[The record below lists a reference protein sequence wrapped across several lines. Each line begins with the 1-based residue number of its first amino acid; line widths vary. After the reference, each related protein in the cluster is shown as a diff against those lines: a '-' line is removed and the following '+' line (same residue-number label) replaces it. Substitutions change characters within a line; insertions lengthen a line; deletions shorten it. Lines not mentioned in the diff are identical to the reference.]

1 MRKSARRVL
10 VQIECMSAI
19 TRAKLVLE
27 RDRTA
32 NASVFDE
39 SILIIITPIMLLIFD
54 KEDHLLFIDSRSSK
68 ELKQHPYQY
77 TIDAMTKKE
86 GICPDGKASPSHS
99 SIARS
104 NSNYSRP
111 RSSSTSVATTLYHP
125 SIFRYTCTGK
135 LSLDSRNG
143 GKSKASA
150 GICHGIQ
157 SNLEH
162 LDHWRLCTREDAIK
176 QFEYKSSFGITGEED
191 YYNSTGSQHS
201 GDIEAS
207 SAHAEQAVYLS
218 NVLLYPPTPSEGQD
232 LNNKDRNKN
241 EFKEAMVTRKNTDG
255 STTITP
261 QQESWSCY
269 GSTEVDLLV
278 LRPQNARDDSI
289 AAVASYCAPGVT
301 VRDSAISPTNI
312 GIGSDTGGRE
322 RTTTIRLGILEVVYA
337 TVLEGYDDEKSGNK
351 DRGKGK
357 EIDEEGMKGET
368 MNGYITTP
376 TQVVHSGKKI
386 LNHMMINGQL
396 LYESAHDSYP
406 TRTYEASKRI
416 TNEFG
421 KTWVRTTGLMK
432 KVASFVFFGD
442 DWNDQD

>member
-1 MRKSARRVL
+1 
-10 VQIECMSAI
+10 
-19 TRAKLVLE
+19 
-27 RDRTA
+27 
-32 NASVFDE
+32 
-39 SILIIITPIMLLIFD
+39 
-54 KEDHLLFIDSRSSK
+54 
-68 ELKQHPYQY
+68 
-77 TIDAMTKKE
+77 MTKKE
-86 GICPDGKASPSHS
+86 GKCPDGKASPCHS

-111 RSSSTSVATTLYHP
+111 RSSSAPVATALYHP

-143 GKSKASA
+143 GKSKASS
-150 GICHGIQ
+150 GVCHGIQ

-162 LDHWRLCTREDAIK
+162 IDHWRLSTREDAIK
-176 QFEYKSSFGITGEED
+176 QFEYKSSLGITGEED
-191 YYNSTGSQHS
+191 YYNSSGNQHS

-218 NVLLYPPTPSEGQD
+218 NVLLYPPTASEGQD
-232 LNNKDRNKN
+232 LSN
-241 EFKEAMVTRKNTDG
+241 EVTEDKKKKQCKEGMVTRKNADG

-312 GIGSDTGGRE
+312 GVGSDTGGQE
-322 RTTTIRLGILEVVYA
+322 RTTTIRLGILEIVYA
-337 TVLEGYDDEKSGNK
+337 TVLEGQGVEESGDK
-351 DRGKGK
+351 DRGKGE
-357 EIDEEGMKGET
+357 EIDGKGMKGET
-368 MNGYITTP
+368 TNGYISTSTS
-376 TQVVHSGKKI
+376 TQVVQSGKKI
-386 LNHMMINGQL
+386 LNQMMINGQL
-396 LYESAHDSYP
+396 LYQATHDSYP

-416 TNEFG
+416 TSEFR
-421 KTWVRTTGLMK
+421 KTWFRTTGLMK
-432 KVASFVFFGD
+432 KVASSIFFGD